1 MLLQKNVICLH
12 FHLSPFLMD
21 TKNMHFFMFR
31 IIFFLILCHPNMTTL
46 LDCIWILYVAYY
58 TFDLVVRFIKFADF
72 RGICK
77 MTRYYM
83 NIKLLFLACSN
94 PVYSKIFFTFCG
106 DRNMFHMTMVQYLFT
121 IYIMFLYPWN
131 ISTILFFI
139 SRITYRIKDN
149 ISVEMLI
156 FFLIHE
162 VSYDG

>member
-1 MLLQKNVICLH
+1 MHFIGGFIECCCRKNVICLH

-46 LDCIWILYVAYY
+46 LYCIWILYVAYY

-83 NIKLLFLACSN
+83 NIKLLFLASL
-94 PVYSKIFFTFCG
+94 I
-106 DRNMFHMTMVQYLFT
+106 LFT
-121 IYIMFLYPWN
+121 QRSLLRSMVNKICFIWQCFSIFLQFISCFLYPW
-131 ISTILFFI
+131 
-139 SRITYRIKDN
+139 
-149 ISVEMLI
+149 
-156 FFLIHE
+156 FLINATR
-162 VSYDG
+162 